1 MTHPLRSGQGMD
13 RWQRPNPAQN
23 GSGAFGVRRVL
34 VVGGGIAGLSAAVSL
49 LDEPGVE
56 VTVREASGRLGG
68 KIATSEFAGV
78 DHVDEGADAY
88 LTRVPHAVAFAA
100 RLGVDD
106 LTSPTDASAAVWH
119 DRLHDIPAGIVLGMP
134 AAIRP
139 FVTTS
144 LLSWR
149 GKARAALEPLLP
161 RRDHGDSLGRL
172 IRSRFGDEVHER
184 LVDALVGS
192 IYATDTDRSSLT
204 AVPQLAGLADH
215 HRSLLLGGRGV
226 RRLAAGTT
234 SGPIFATS
242 RRGMGALVDAAAHD
256 IVGRGGLIET
266 GRPVTS
272 ITSDADG
279 WRVDDEWFDAV
290 VIAAPAHAAFG
301 LLNSVAPQSAAGL
314 AAAEYA
320 DVTMVRLAVP
330 ADQWPERLHG
340 RSGYLVPKPDQRYV
354 TAASFASQKWA
365 HWRPADGAQIIRAS
379 LGRDGLPVAHLDDA
393 AVRHHTVDD
402 LSRHLGVDF
411 DPTAVSITRWS
422 KAFPQ
427 YRPHHHD
434 RVAAI
439 ERALPDTIALAG
451 ASHRGIGI
459 PACIADGRRAAKR
472 IKASTGLPDGFLA

>member
-1 MTHPLRSGQGMD
+1 M
-13 RWQRPNPAQN
+13 
-23 GSGAFGVRRVL
+23 RRVL
-34 VVGGGIAGLSAAVSL
+34 VIGGGIAGLSAAVSL

-56 VTVREASGRLGG
+56 VTLREASSRLGG
-68 KIATSEFAGV
+68 KISTSPFAGL

-119 DRLHDIPAGIVLGMP
+119 DVLHDLPAGIVLGMP
-134 AAIRP
+134 TAIWP
-139 FVTTS
+139 FASTS

-172 IRSRFGDEVHER
+172 IRSRFGNEVHER

-192 IYATDTDRSSLT
+192 IYATDTDHSSLT
-204 AVPQLAGLADH
+204 AVAQLAGLADS

-226 RRLAAGTT
+226 RRLAATAG
-234 SGPIFATS
+234 SDPIFATP
-242 RRGMGALVDAAAHD
+242 RRGMGALVDAAARD
-256 IVGRGGLIET
+256 VVERGGLIET
-266 GRPVTS
+266 GRPVDS
-272 ITSDADG
+272 IDADDDG
-279 WRVDDEWFDAV
+279 WRVDDDPFDAL
-290 VIAAPAHAAFG
+290 VIAAPADVAG
-301 LLNSVAPQSAAGL
+301 RLLRAVAPQSAAGL
-314 AAAEYA
+314 AAFEFA

-330 ADQWPERLHG
+330 VDQWPERLHG

-354 TAASFASQKWA
+354 TAASFGSQKWA
-365 HWRPADGAQIIRAS
+365 HWRPADGTQIVRAS
-379 LGRDGLPVAHLDDA
+379 LGRDGLPVAHLDDDT
-393 AVRHHTVDD
+393 VRHHTVDD
-402 LSRHLGVDF
+402 LSRHLRVDF

-439 ERALPDTIALAG
+439 EDTLPGTIVLAG

-459 PACIADGRRAAKR
+459 PACIADGRRAANR
-472 IKASTGLPDGFLA
+472 IKTSTGLPDVFLA